1 MGFIFSKIL
10 DFFSRSRNNFRII
23 ILGIQNAGKT
33 TILYR
38 LSIGQLVKT
47 TPTIGSNV
55 EEISYNN
62 VKLQAWDLG
71 GQESSRSM
79 WEVYFVNTDAVI
91 YVIDTH
97 DETFDESKAQFYKLL
112 KHDALKNAI
121 ILIYANKQDLP
132 GAKSM
137 AEIISIYE
145 LDSIKDHIWHIQP
158 CSAHTG
164 EGLITGMKW
173 LSDQLVFKSN
183 NNFPINPYID
193 YSANNAGENTDKNK
207 KKETNEIQEIKEDK
221 DINYTNNIN
230 NKEVIENS
238 VEKENNNINDNNIE
252 NNIINNENNN
262 DDKNNQDNNIDHENN
277 DENQENK

>member
-10 DFFSRSRNNFRII
+10 DFFSRSRNNFKII

-71 GQESSRSM
+71 GQESTRSI
-79 WEVYFVNTDAVI
+79 WNVYYVNTDAII

-97 DETFDESKAQFYKLL
+97 DETYDDSKTQFYKLL
-112 KHDALKNAI
+112 SNETLKNAI

-132 GAKSM
+132 GAKNV
-137 AEIISIYE
+137 AEIIQIYE
-145 LDSIKDHIWHIQP
+145 LDTIKDHIWHIQP
-158 CSAHTG
+158 CSAQTG

-173 LSDQLVFKSN
+173 LSDQLVFRSN
-183 NNFPINPYID
+183 NNFPINPYVD
-193 YSANNAGENTDKNK
+193 YPETKNEKKKENKENNISESNTDINTSSQNNIESANNVSSSVAVNSEEKIDDDNEVNK
-207 KKETNEIQEIKEDK
+207 Q
-221 DINYTNNIN
+221 
-230 NKEVIENS
+230 
-238 VEKENNNINDNNIE
+238 
-252 NNIINNENNN
+252 
-262 DDKNNQDNNIDHENN
+262 
-277 DENQENK
+277 

>member
-1 MGFIFSKIL
+1 MGFILSKIL
-10 DFFSRSRNNFRII
+10 DFFSRSRNNFKII

-71 GQESSRSM
+71 GQESARSM
-79 WEVYFVNTDAVI
+79 WNIYYANTDAVI

-97 DETFDESKAQFYKLL
+97 DETYDDSKAQFYKLL
-112 KHDALKNAI
+112 ENETLKNAV

-132 GAKSM
+132 GAKNVSD
-137 AEIISIYE
+137 IIRIYE
-145 LDSIKDHIWHIQP
+145 LDTIKDHIWHIQP
-158 CSAHTG
+158 CSAQTG

-183 NNFPINPYID
+183 NSFPVNPYID
-193 YSANNAGENTDKNK
+193 YPETKNEK
-207 KKETNEIQEIKEDK
+207 PIEKQNETNNNNEKNNIEES
-221 DINYTNNIN
+221 NLEMNPSNENNIN
-230 NKEVIENS
+230 NL
-238 VEKENNNINDNNIE
+238 NNNSSSAEINKDEKIDEDNTE
-252 NNIINNENNN
+252 G
-262 DDKNNQDNNIDHENN
+262 
-277 DENQENK
+277 NK

>member
-10 DFFSRSRNNFRII
+10 DFFSRSRNNFKII

-71 GQESSRSM
+71 GQESTRSV
-79 WEVYFVNTDAVI
+79 WNVYFVNTDAII

-97 DETFDESKAQFYKLL
+97 DETYDDSKTQFYKLL
-112 KHDALKNAI
+112 QNDALKNAV

-132 GAKSM
+132 GAKNV
-137 AEIISIYE
+137 AEIIRIYE
-145 LDSIKDHIWHIQP
+145 LDTIKTHIWHIQP
-158 CSAHTG
+158 CSAQTG

-193 YSANNAGENTDKNK
+193 YEQNSKDNIVENK
-207 KKETNEIQEIKEDK
+207 KEIKTN
-221 DINYTNNIN
+221 NYNENQNNNIN
-230 NKEVIENS
+230 NDINVKEENVIKE
-238 VEKENNNINDNNIE
+238 ENNNNSSNNV
-252 NNIINNENNN
+252 ENNN
-262 DDKNNQDNNIDHENN
+262 VNQN
-277 DENQENK
+277 

>member
-10 DFFSRSRNNFRII
+10 DFFSRSRNNFKII

-71 GQESSRSM
+71 GQESTRSI
-79 WEVYFVNTDAVI
+79 WNVYYVNTDAII

-97 DETFDESKAQFYKLL
+97 DETYDDSKTQFYKLL
-112 KHDALKNAI
+112 SNETLKNAI

-132 GAKSM
+132 GAKNV
-137 AEIISIYE
+137 AEIIQIYE
-145 LDSIKDHIWHIQP
+145 LDTIKDHIWHIQP
-158 CSAHTG
+158 CSAQTG

-173 LSDQLVFKSN
+173 LSDQLVFRSN
-183 NNFPINPYID
+183 NNFPINPYVD
-193 YSANNAGENTDKNK
+193 YPETKNEK
-207 KKETNEIQEIKEDK
+207 KKET
-221 DINYTNNIN
+221 
-230 NKEVIENS
+230 
-238 VEKENNNINDNNIE
+238 KENNISESNTDINTSSQNNIE
-252 NNIINNENNN
+252 SANNVSSSVAVNSEEKIDDDNEV
-262 DDKNNQDNNIDHENN
+262 
-277 DENQENK
+277 NKQ

>member
-10 DFFSRSRNNFRII
+10 DFFSRSRNNFKII

-71 GQESSRSM
+71 GQESTRSI
-79 WEVYFVNTDAVI
+79 WDVYFINTDAII

-97 DETFDESKAQFYKLL
+97 DETYDDSKTQFYKLL
-112 KHDALKNAI
+112 KNEALKNAI

-132 GAKSM
+132 GAKSVG
-137 AEIISIYE
+137 EIIQIYE
-145 LDSIKDHIWHIQP
+145 LDTIKDHIWHIQP
-158 CSAHTG
+158 CSAQTG

-183 NNFPINPYID
+183 NNFPVNPYID
-193 YSANNAGENTDKNK
+193 YEQENKENNNN
-207 KKETNEIQEIKEDK
+207 NEIKEK
-221 DINYTNNIN
+221 EIINNNIN
-230 NKEVIENS
+230 N
-238 VEKENNNINDNNIE
+238 NINK
-252 NNIINNENNN
+252 NNENVIKEENKDENVGNN
-262 DDKNNQDNNIDHENN
+262 VNNVKDNNNVNI
-277 DENQENK
+277 

>member
-10 DFFSRSRNNFRII
+10 DFFSRSRSNFKII

-38 LSIGQLVKT
+38 LSLGQLVQT

-71 GQESSRSM
+71 GQESTRSV
-79 WEVYFVNTDAVI
+79 WDVYFVNTDAII

-97 DETFDESKAQFYKLL
+97 DTNYEESKNQFYKLL
-112 KHDALKNAI
+112 ANEALKNAV
-121 ILIYANKQDLP
+121 ILIYANKQDLA
-132 GAKSM
+132 GAKKVN
-137 AEIISIYE
+137 EIVQIYE
-145 LDSIKDHIWHIQP
+145 LDSITNHIWHIQP
-158 CSAHTG
+158 CSAQTG

-183 NNFPINPYID
+183 NNFPVNPY
-193 YSANNAGENTDKNK
+193 TDFPENK
-207 KKETNEIQEIKEDK
+207 KS
-221 DINYTNNIN
+221 N
-230 NKEVIENS
+230 NKKGVNKS
-238 VEKENNNINDNNIE
+238 TNNNINDKNLGQSLNNS
-252 NNIINNENNN
+252 NATLGANTS
-262 DDKNNQDNNIDHENN
+262 NQNTINNIDSITSEGNA
-277 DENQENK
+277 

>member
-10 DFFSRSRNNFRII
+10 DFFSRSRNNFKII

-71 GQESSRSM
+71 GQESTRSV
-79 WEVYFVNTDAVI
+79 WNVYFVNTDAII

-97 DETFDESKAQFYKLL
+97 DETYDDSKNQFYKLL
-112 KHDALKNAI
+112 QNDALKNAV

-132 GAKSM
+132 GAKNV
-137 AEIISIYE
+137 AEIIRIYE
-145 LDSIKDHIWHIQP
+145 LDTIKDHIWHIQP
-158 CSAHTG
+158 CSAQTG

-193 YSANNAGENTDKNK
+193 YEQNSKDNIVENK
-207 KKETNEIQEIKEDK
+207 NEIKTD
-221 DINYTNNIN
+221 NYNEKQNNNIN
-230 NKEVIENS
+230 N
-238 VEKENNNINDNNIE
+238 NINVKEENVVKEENNIE
-252 NNIINNENNN
+252 NNNSNNAETNNVN
-262 DDKNNQDNNIDHENN
+262 
-277 DENQENK
+277 

>member
-10 DFFSRSRNNFRII
+10 DFFSRSRNKFKII
-23 ILGIQNAGKT
+23 LLGIQNAGKT

-71 GQESSRSM
+71 GQESTRSV
-79 WEVYFVNTDAVI
+79 WDVYFVNTDAII

-97 DETFDESKAQFYKLL
+97 DETYDDSKTQFYKLL
-112 KHDALKNAI
+112 SNETLKNAV

-132 GAKSM
+132 GAKSV
-137 AEIISIYE
+137 AEIIQIYE
-145 LDSIKDHIWHIQP
+145 LDTIKDHIWHIQP
-158 CSAHTG
+158 CSAQTG

-173 LSDQLVFKSN
+173 LSDQLVFRSN
-183 NNFPINPYID
+183 NNFPVNPYAD
-193 YSANNAGENTDKNK
+193 YPET
-207 KKETNEIQEIKEDK
+207 KKERKKTRVNNISESNLG
-221 DINYTNNIN
+221 INTSGQNNIN
-230 NKEVIENS
+230 NINPSNNVNA
-238 VEKENNNINDNNIE
+238 VEQ
-252 NNIINNENNN
+252 INNETNSNT
-262 DDKNNQDNNIDHENN
+262 
-277 DENQENK
+277 NK

>member
-10 DFFSRSRNNFRII
+10 DFFSRSRNKFKII

-71 GQESSRSM
+71 GQESSRSV
-79 WEVYFVNTDAVI
+79 WDIYFTNTDAII
-91 YVIDTH
+91 YVIDTN
-97 DETFDESKAQFYKLL
+97 DETYDDSKEQFYKLL
-112 KHDALKNAI
+112 KNETLRNAV

-132 GAKSM
+132 GAKNVGD
-137 AEIISIYE
+137 IIKIYG
-145 LDSIKDHIWHIQP
+145 LDNIKDHIWHIQP
-158 CSAHTG
+158 CSAQTG

-173 LSDQLVFKSN
+173 LSDQLVFKSD
-183 NNFPINPYID
+183 NNFPINPYVD
-193 YSANNAGENTDKNK
+193 NTEKNNE
-207 KKETNEIQEIKEDK
+207 E
-221 DINYTNNIN
+221 N
-230 NKEVIENS
+230 NKENE
-238 VEKENNNINDNNIE
+238 INDNNI
-252 NNIINNENNN
+252 NNIIKEENINENNN
-262 DDKNNQDNNIDHENN
+262 IENKIEENKEEKIDNDNDNYNNINIENKNNQA
-277 DENQENK
+277 Q

>member
-10 DFFSRSRNNFRII
+10 DFFSRSRNNFKII

-38 LSIGQLVKT
+38 LSIGQLIKT

-55 EEISYNN
+55 EEIAYNN
-62 VKLQAWDLG
+62 IKLQAWDLG
-71 GQESSRSM
+71 GQESTRSL
-79 WEVYFVNTDAVI
+79 WSVYYVNTDAII

-97 DETFDESKAQFYKLL
+97 DDNYDDSKTQFYKLL
-112 KHDALKNAI
+112 ETDELKNAV

-132 GAKSM
+132 GANNVSD
-137 AEIISIYE
+137 IIQIYE
-145 LDSIKDHIWHIQP
+145 LDTIKDHIWHIQP

-183 NNFPINPYID
+183 NNFPVNPYAD
-193 YSANNAGENTDKNK
+193 YSENKNEK
-207 KKETNEIQEIKEDK
+207 KKPNKNISESNLEMNNTIQ
-221 DINYTNNIN
+221 NNISN
-230 NKEVIENS
+230 IPSSATVNEE
-238 VEKENNNINDNNIE
+238 EKIDNV
-252 NNIINNENNN
+252 NNE
-262 DDKNNQDNNIDHENN
+262 KNET
-277 DENQENK
+277 K

>member
-121 ILIYANKQDLP
+121 ILIYANKQDLS
-132 GAKSM
+132 GAKSVN
-137 AEIISIYE
+137 EIIQIYE
-145 LDSIKDHIWHIQP
+145 FNNIKDHVWNIQP
-158 CSAHTG
+158 CSAQTG

-173 LSDQLVFKSN
+173 LSDQLVFRSN
-183 NNFPINPYID
+183 NNFPVNPYVD
-193 YSANNAGENTDKNK
+193 FPEDKNSK
-207 KKETNEIQEIKEDK
+207 KNKNGNKKNKNGGQSLNNSEANLGNTSVNQ
-221 DINYTNNIN
+221 NTVGNIN
-230 NKEVIENS
+230 NTTNE
-238 VEKENNNINDNNIE
+238 EK
-252 NNIINNENNN
+252 
-262 DDKNNQDNNIDHENN
+262 K
-277 DENQENK
+277 

>member
-1 MGFIFSKIL
+1 MGFIFSKII
-10 DFFSRSRNNFRII
+10 DFFSRSRNNFKII

-71 GQESSRSM
+71 GQESTRSI
-79 WEVYFVNTDAVI
+79 WDVYFVNTDAII
-91 YVIDTH
+91 YVVDSH
-97 DETFDESKAQFYKLL
+97 DETYDDSKTQFYKLL
-112 KHDALKNAI
+112 KNEALKNAV

-132 GAKSM
+132 GAKNVG
-137 AEIISIYE
+137 EIVQIYE
-145 LDSIKDHIWHIQP
+145 LDTIKNHIWHIQP
-158 CSAHTG
+158 CSAQTG

-183 NNFPINPYID
+183 NSFPINPYID
-193 YSANNAGENTDKNK
+193 YEQNNNENSNK
-207 KKETNEIQEIKEDK
+207 IQEVE
-221 DINYTNNIN
+221 NSTTNIN
-230 NKEVIENS
+230 NDNNNDIKINEEN
-238 VEKENNNINDNNIE
+238 KENIQNIE
-252 NNIINNENNN
+252 NNIVNEEKIVENNN
-262 DDKNNQDNNIDHENN
+262 NINSEENN
-277 DENQENK
+277 NVNQNK

>member
-10 DFFSRSRNNFRII
+10 DFFSRSRNNFKII

-71 GQESSRSM
+71 GQQSTRSV
-79 WEVYFVNTDAVI
+79 WDVYFVNTDAII

-97 DETFDESKAQFYKLL
+97 DETYDDSKTQFYKLL
-112 KHDALKNAI
+112 SNEALKNAI

-132 GAKSM
+132 GAKNV
-137 AEIISIYE
+137 AEIIRIYE
-145 LDSIKDHIWHIQP
+145 LDTIKDHIWHIQP
-158 CSAHTG
+158 CSAQTG

-173 LSDQLVFKSN
+173 LSDQLVFRSN
-183 NNFPINPYID
+183 NNFPINPYVD
-193 YSANNAGENTDKNK
+193 YPETKNEK
-207 KKETNEIQEIKEDK
+207 KKEIKETNVSESNMGID
-221 DINYTNNIN
+221 NSNQRGVNNIN
-230 NKEVIENS
+230 SSTNVNAVENINKEDNANT
-238 VEKENNNINDNNIE
+238 NN
-252 NNIINNENNN
+252 
-262 DDKNNQDNNIDHENN
+262 
-277 DENQENK
+277 

>member
-10 DFFSRSRNNFRII
+10 DFFSRSRNNFKII

-62 VKLQAWDLG
+62 IKLQAWDLG
-71 GQESSRSM
+71 GQQSTRSV
-79 WEVYFVNTDAVI
+79 WDVYFVNTDAII

-97 DETFDESKAQFYKLL
+97 DETYDDSKTQFYKLL
-112 KHDALKNAI
+112 SNEALKNAV

-132 GAKSM
+132 GAKNV
-137 AEIISIYE
+137 AEIIQIYE
-145 LDSIKDHIWHIQP
+145 LDTIKDHIWHIQP
-158 CSAHTG
+158 CSAQTG

-173 LSDQLVFKSN
+173 LSDQLVFRSN
-183 NNFPINPYID
+183 NNFPINPYVD
-193 YSANNAGENTDKNK
+193 YPETKNEK
-207 KKETNEIQEIKEDK
+207 KKEIKETSVSESNLGMNNSGINNIGSSTNVNAVE
-221 DINYTNNIN
+221 DINKEDNKDNIN
-230 NKEVIENS
+230 S
-238 VEKENNNINDNNIE
+238 NN
-252 NNIINNENNN
+252 
-262 DDKNNQDNNIDHENN
+262 
-277 DENQENK
+277 

>member
-10 DFFSRSRNNFRII
+10 DFFSRSRNNFKII

-71 GQESSRSM
+71 GQESTRSV
-79 WEVYFVNTDAVI
+79 WNVYFVNTDAII

-97 DETFDESKAQFYKLL
+97 DETYDDSKTQFYKLL
-112 KHDALKNAI
+112 SNDALKNAI

-132 GAKSM
+132 GAKSV
-137 AEIISIYE
+137 AEIIQIYE
-145 LDSIKDHIWHIQP
+145 LDTIKDHIWHIQP
-158 CSAHTG
+158 CSAQTG
-164 EGLITGMKW
+164 EGLMGK
-173 LSDQLVFKSN
+173 LLLDL
-183 NNFPINPYID
+183 
-193 YSANNAGENTDKNK
+193 NTN
-207 KKETNEIQEIKEDK
+207 
-221 DINYTNNIN
+221 
-230 NKEVIENS
+230 
-238 VEKENNNINDNNIE
+238 
-252 NNIINNENNN
+252 
-262 DDKNNQDNNIDHENN
+262 
-277 DENQENK
+277 

>member
-1 MGFIFSKIL
+1 M
-10 DFFSRSRNNFRII
+10 
-23 ILGIQNAGKT
+23 GIQNAGKT

-71 GQESSRSM
+71 GQESIRSI
-79 WEVYFVNTDAVI
+79 WNVYFVNTDAII

-97 DETFDESKAQFYKLL
+97 DETYDESKTQFYKLL
-112 KHDALKNAI
+112 QNDALKNAI

-132 GAKSM
+132 GAKNV
-137 AEIISIYE
+137 AEIIRIYE
-145 LDSIKDHIWHIQP
+145 LDTIKDHIWHIQP
-158 CSAHTG
+158 CSAQTG

-193 YSANNAGENTDKNK
+193 YEQNNQENKNGNK
-207 KKETNEIQEIKEDK
+207 NEIKN
-221 DINYTNNIN
+221 DINNEKQNNNIN
-230 NKEVIENS
+230 NDINVKEENVIKEEENNIENDNNINND
-238 VEKENNNINDNNIE
+238 KENNNNVN
-252 NNIINNENNN
+252 
-262 DDKNNQDNNIDHENN
+262 
-277 DENQENK
+277 